1 MKIDIIHATA
11 GEGHR
16 KIAMAVQDGLVRYG
30 HLESEAGPN
39 DLQVRLLNCLDFT
52 DAAFQKSYAPF
63 YYWSVRHAPNLWGGS
78 YEALDHAWVYQL
90 IRPLRSIS
98 NDLHVK
104 RLLEDIVKNQPDVI
118 VSTHFLP
125 PEILGRAKQKGLIHS
140 KMITVITD
148 FYPHTFWTNPGT
160 DHYWVM
166 AEETRQDLVRRGIPA
181 GIVTAGGIPILPAFK
196 PTGKKPEILK
206 KYGLEENRFTIFLTS
221 GSFGLGPQEAILEE
235 LKAFQDKVQCF
246 VVCANNK
253 ELKAILES
261 KVYPYPVKIFGF
273 VDFMP
278 ELMEASDLMVAK
290 SGGSTTSEALTKGVV
305 MVIMAPIPGQETR
318 NVKLLKLR
326 EAAYFLNDPHEIHA
340 IVKSILDDPSSLQ
353 KKRDAVKLLAKPNA
367 SEDLAKMILGG
378 K

>member
-16 KIAMAVQDGLVRYG
+16 KIAMAVQDGLARYG
-30 HLESEAGPN
+30 RLGSQKGPG

-52 DAAFQKSYAPF
+52 NATFQKTYTSI
-63 YYWSVRHAPNLWGGS
+63 YYWSVRHVPDLWGGS
-78 YEALDHAWVYQL
+78 YEALDHAWLYQL
-90 IRPLRSIS
+90 IRPLRAFT
-98 NDLHVK
+98 NTFHAK
-104 RLLEDIVKNQPDVI
+104 RLLEDIIKNQPDVI

-125 PEILGRAKQKGLIHS
+125 PEILGRAKQKGLIKS
-140 KMITVITD
+140 KMITVVTD
-148 FYPHTFWTNPGT
+148 FYPHTFWINPGT

-166 AEETRQDLVRRGIPA
+166 ADETKQDLVRRGIPER
-181 GIVTAGGIPILPAFK
+181 IVTVGGIPILPAFQ
-196 PTGKKPEILK
+196 PTGKKTETLK
-206 KYGLEENRFTIFLTS
+206 KYGLENNRFTILLTS

-235 LKAFQDKVQCF
+235 LKMFKDKVQCF

-253 ELKAILES
+253 ELKAILDA

-278 ELMEASDLMVAK
+278 DLMEASDLMVAK

-305 MVIMAPIPGQETR
+305 MVVMAPIPGQETR

-326 EAAYFLNDPHEIHA
+326 DAAYFLTDPHEIYG
-340 IVKSILDDPSSLQ
+340 IVKGILDDPSSLQ
-353 KKRDAVKLLAKPNA
+353 KKRDAIRLLAKPHA
-367 SEDLAKMILGG
+367 SEDLVKMILGG